1 MDLLLL
7 APDVQEAL
15 LFLAPVERGHDPIHL
30 REVRYVCQAPAW
42 EEQRRRW
49 AEIMEGAA

>member
-30 REVRYVCQAPAW
+30 REVR
-42 EEQRRRW
+42 
-49 AEIMEGAA
+49 